1 LNQPRLQN
9 RSRLQVAKEDIAK
22 YFNRLPGRVF
32 KPSELDQILSEQRQ
46 FWRLA
51 ATTNTEKFIAFL
63 KDDLDLSA
71 VHFDFPARQETC
83 FVWGKVSD
91 LELMSQLKK
100 GVYFSHYT
108 AMSTH
113 GLTLQKP
120 TAVYLTSERAASPLQ
135 EKTLTQEAIDRV
147 FANPPR
153 ITASVCTFKTYQVH
167 LINGTHTRQL
177 GVAQKD
183 MTAEDGTKVRARVTD
198 LERTLIDCAVRPAYA
213 GGVFE
218 VAKAFENARE
228 KNVSINKLAA
238 TLSKLSF
245 TYPFHQVI
253 GYYLERAG
261 YDAHKLDLLRDNPM
275 EFDFYLSHNMG
286 ATRYVKDW
294 RLQVPQGL

>member
-1 LNQPRLQN
+1 MNKTRLQI
-9 RSRLQVAKEDIAK
+9 AKPDIAK
-22 YFNRLPGRVF
+22 HFNRLPVRVF
-32 KPSELDQILSEQRQ
+32 KPSDLEQLLSEQRD

-51 ATTNTEKFIAFL
+51 SSMTVATFMNFLQNELELTMVQFKFPN
-63 KDDLDLSA
+63 SS
-71 VHFDFPARQETC
+71 ETC

-108 AMSTH
+108 AMSAH
-113 GLTLQKP
+113 GLTVQTP
-120 TAVYLTSERAASPLQ
+120 NAVYLTSERAASPPR
-135 EKTLTQEAIDRV
+135 ENTLTQEALDRV
-147 FANPPR
+147 FANVPTV
-153 ITASVCTFKTYQVH
+153 TASVCTFKKYQVH
-167 LINGTHTRQL
+167 LIKGTHTRQL
-177 GVAQKD
+177 GVTQKD

-198 LERTLIDCAVRPAYA
+198 LERTLIDCVVRPAYA

-218 VAKAFENARE
+218 VAKAFEYARE

-261 YDAHKLDLLRDNPM
+261 YDAQQLDLLRGNPM

-294 RLQVPQGL
+294 RLHVPQGF

>member
-1 LNQPRLQN
+1 M
-9 RSRLQVAKEDIAK
+9 
-22 YFNRLPGRVF
+22 F
-32 KPSELDQILSEQRQ
+32 KLSDLEQILSEQRE

-51 ATTNTEKFIAFL
+51 ASTKTPKFIDFL
-63 KDDLDLSA
+63 KANLELSE
-71 VHFDFPARQETC
+71 VHFDFPKRNETR
-83 FVWGKVSD
+83 FVWGNVSD
-91 LELMSQLKK
+91 LELMNQLKK
-100 GVYFSHYT
+100 NVYFSHYT
-108 AMSTH
+108 AMSAH
-113 GLTLQKP
+113 GLTLQTP
-120 TAVYLTSERAASPLQ
+120 TAVYLTSERAASPPQ
-135 EKTLTQEAIDRV
+135 EKMLTQEALDRV

-153 ITASVCTFKTYQVH
+153 VTASVCTFKTYQVH

-177 GVAQKD
+177 GVVQRD

-228 KNVSINKLAA
+228 KNVSINKLTA

-261 YDAHKLDLLRDNPM
+261 YDAHQLDLLRDNPM
-275 EFDFYLSHNMG
+275 DFDFYLSHNMG

-294 RLQVPQGL
+294 RLHVPQGF